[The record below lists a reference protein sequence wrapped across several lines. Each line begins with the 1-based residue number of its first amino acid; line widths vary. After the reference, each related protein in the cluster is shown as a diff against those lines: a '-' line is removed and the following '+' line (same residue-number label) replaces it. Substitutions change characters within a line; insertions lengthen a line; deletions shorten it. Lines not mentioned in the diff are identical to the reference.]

1 MWNLSKNN
9 PQRGKAL
16 LGVILGV
23 GLLAGLPHMATAQT
37 TDQAQD
43 QMTEKV
49 VQETVFSAASV
60 ALTELIERE
69 PTPIKLTFKTIKDL
83 PPDVS
88 ADGVSIIGY
97 SQYVEV
103 EGQKVGQVIVTELE
117 KGGRTA
123 TLDPKAFNAQ
133 FDLEEALLT
142 TDNEIEV
149 GGDRAALIEALRLL
163 NAEEEEEEEEAQT
176 TSSEQAE
183 TANNGVTN
191 DQASGYETPDR
202 VEADEEPVIAVETT
216 TNGCTVRV
224 DYTQQVAVQQSKTV
238 YYEDGVISSE
248 DACSDSEIRYPLQ
261 KSYEVCNDD
270 VDLTA
275 FTATAKY
282 TWFYVDQGQ
291 SRNDVSDC
299 DPDSEKVF
307 EIVEKQ
313 SCSVS
318 LDFDKEEAII
328 QTALVYSNIN
338 GLETKVRDCEA
349 SISIDPLPMTLNT
362 ETCAMKHDYASGY
375 SEEMGT
381 WVYEYDG
388 VIYQA
393 TLCTNTDVTYTHEKI
408 YKTSGGADLCSV
420 FVDLDGSVA
429 TPQYRIQI
437 TPNGQPEFISEC
449 TPDEGGALSIHAT
462 TDGCTDPLAWE
473 HDLAIGVSYGTQRY
487 YYENPTRVYVTE
499 CLRSTATYDHSL
511 TTTGYQNHDDIK
523 AAYPLTTVKINVN
536 GTDYEVASSQVL
548 PGASLLPYV
557 YSENREEVISNK
569 YSGCD
574 VIRTTAASEI
584 YDRPDATEYA
594 EVVGPGSPIG
604 PIDACGTVIQT
615 PAWKKISDVE
625 PVYVSKNTKYDTTCW
640 QDIGDSHMDWVSCRI
655 TAKQWQRQAT
665 YKGTRI
671 LSRED
676 GANVTQTSKTNR
688 VFACEVMWVHPNITP
703 ASDMT
708 KTPSNQIYYNLG
720 RGTYSVGSCPT
731 NYVGTS
737 VYTWNQGEGW

>member
-1 MWNLSKNN
+1 MWTLFKID
-9 PQRGKAL
+9 QRRGKAL
-16 LGVILGV
+16 MGAILGV
-23 GLLAGLPHMATAQT
+23 GLLAGLPQLVAAQS
-37 TDQAQD
+37 TDQAQEK
-43 QMTEKV
+43 MTEKV

-60 ALTELIERE
+60 AMTELIERE
-69 PTPIKLTFKTIKDL
+69 PTPIKLSFKKVKDL

-88 ADGVSIIGY
+88 VDGVSIIGY
-97 SQYVEV
+97 SQYVDV
-103 EGQKVGQVIVTELE
+103 EGQLVGQVIVTELE
-117 KGGRTA
+117 KEGRTA
-123 TLDPKAFNAQ
+123 TLDPNSFNAQ
-133 FDLEEALLT
+133 FDLEEALLA

-163 NAEEEEEEEEAQT
+163 SAEEEEEEEEVQT
-176 TSSEQAE
+176 ESSEQAE
-183 TANNGVTN
+183 TANNAATN
-191 DQASGYETPDR
+191 EQASAYETPER
-202 VEADEEPVIAVETT
+202 VEADEEPEIAVETT
-216 TNGCTVRV
+216 TNGCSVRV
-224 DYTQQVAVQQSKTV
+224 DYAQQVAVQQSKTV
-238 YYEDGVISSE
+238 YYEDGAVSKE
-248 DACSDSEIRYPLQ
+248 DPCSDSEVRYPLQ
-261 KSYEVCNDD
+261 KSYEVCKDD
-270 VDLTA
+270 VDMTA
-275 FTATAKY
+275 LTATAKF

-299 DPDSEKVF
+299 APDPEKVF
-307 EIVEKQ
+307 DIVEKQ

-318 LDFDKEEAII
+318 LDFENEQAII
-328 QTALVYSNIN
+328 QTALVYSNAN
-338 GLETKVRDCEA
+338 GIETKVRDCEA
-349 SISIDPLPMTLNT
+349 SISIDPLTMTLDT

-381 WVYEYDG
+381 WIYEYEG

-420 FVDLDGSVA
+420 FVDLDGSKA

-437 TPNGQPEFISEC
+437 SPNGQPEFISEC

-462 TDGCTDPLAWE
+462 TDGCEDPLAWE

-557 YSENREEVISNK
+557 YSENREEVIGNT

-584 YDRPDATEYA
+584 YDRPDGTEYA
-594 EVVGPGSPIG
+594 VVVGPGSPIG
-604 PIDACGTVIQT
+604 PIDACGTVVQT
-615 PAWKKISDVE
+615 PSWKKISDIE
-625 PVYVSKNTKYDTTCW
+625 PVYVSQNTKFNTTCW
-640 QDIGDSHMDWVSCRI
+640 QDIGDSHMDWVSCQI
-655 TAKQWQRQAT
+655 TAKQWQRQGT
-665 YKGTRI
+665 YKGTRV

-676 GANVTQTSKTNR
+676 GANVTQTSSTNR
-688 VFACEVMWVHPNITP
+688 IFACEVMWVHKNITP

-708 KTPSNQIYYNLG
+708 KTPSHEIYYNLG
-720 RGTYSVGSCPT
+720 SGTYSVLSCPT
-731 NYVGTS
+731 NYVGS
-737 VYTWNQGEGW
+737 YVYTWNQAEGW

>member
-1 MWNLSKNN
+1 MRTLFKISQ
-9 PQRGKAL
+9 QRGKTFSGL
-16 LGVILGV
+16 ILGV
-23 GLLAGLPHMATAQT
+23 GLLVSLPSMATAQT
-37 TDQAQD
+37 TDQAQA
-43 QMTEKV
+43 QMTEKI

-69 PTPIKLTFKTIKDL
+69 PTPIRLSFKKIKDL
-83 PPDVS
+83 PPGVS

-97 SQYVEV
+97 SQYVDV
-103 EGQKVGQVIVTELE
+103 EGQLVGQVIVTELE

-133 FDLEEALLT
+133 FDLEQALLA
-142 TDNEIEV
+142 TDKEIEI

-163 NAEEEEEEEEAQT
+163 SPEEKEEEEEAQT
-176 TSSEQAE
+176 EGSEQAE

-191 DQASGYETPDR
+191 DQASGYETPER
-202 VEADEEPVIAVETT
+202 IEAEAEPQISVETT

-238 YYEDGVISSE
+238 YYEDGAISSE
-248 DACSDSEIRYPLQ
+248 DACSDSEVRYPLQ

-270 VDLTA
+270 VDMTA
-275 FTATAKY
+275 LTATAKY

-299 DPDSEKVF
+299 EADTEKVF

-318 LDFDKEEAII
+318 LDFDKEQAII
-328 QTALVYSNIN
+328 QTTLVYNNIN

-349 SISIDPLPMTLNT
+349 SISIEPLPMTMNT
-362 ETCAMKHDYASGY
+362 ETCAMKHEFSKGY
-375 SEEMGT
+375 SEQMGT
-381 WVYEYDG
+381 WIYEYDG

-393 TLCTNTDVTYTHEKI
+393 TLCTNTDVKYTHEKV
-408 YKTSGGADLCSV
+408 YKTSGSADLCSV
-420 FVDLDGSVA
+420 FVDLDGSKA

-437 TPNGQPEFISEC
+437 TPNGQPEYISEC

-473 HDLAIGVSYGTQRY
+473 HDLAGGISYGTQRY

-557 YSENREEVISNK
+557 YSENREEVIGNT

-574 VIRTTAASEI
+574 VIRTTANSEI

-604 PIDACGTVIQT
+604 PIDACGTVVQT

-640 QDIGDSHMDWVSCRI
+640 MDVGDSNMPWMPCRI

-665 YKGTRI
+665 YKGTRV

-676 GANVTQTSKTNR
+676 GANVTQTSSTNR
-688 VFACEVMWVHPNITP
+688 VYACEILWQHEYLTP
-703 ASDMT
+703 ASDIS
-708 KTPSNQIYYNLG
+708 KTPSHEILYNG
-720 RGTYSVGSCPT
+720 GQGSYVTYSCPT
-731 NYVGTS
+731 NYVDS
-737 VYTWNQGEGW
+737 YVYTWNQAEGW